1 MAKFWIALVLFC
13 GFARV
18 AGGQNGDFGPLALPQ
33 NLPSSLPSA
42 IFRDPPRDPAN
53 PMRNEAVWV
62 PSGGVLMN
70 GVMYAA
76 SGAEPHPTVLN
87 LHGTPGNEQ
96 NLDLAQALR
105 RAGNNVLSFHYRG
118 CWGSPGK
125 FTQAGGVEDGLA
137 ALAFLQDPAVVAKF
151 HIDTKRLIVIGHSYG
166 AFVAVRVAAARPSV
180 AAMVLIAPWN
190 PAQDIPI
197 FTVAPTDFAA
207 AAHSVFNDAEGRMGG
222 YADVDMAREILAPG
236 YDWHLESSAVAI
248 KKTPC

>member
-70 GVMYAA
+70 GVMFAA
-76 SGAEPHPTVLN
+76 AGGEPHPTVLN

-96 NLDLAQALR
+96 NLDLAQTLR
-105 RAGNNVLSFHYRG
+105 RAGYNVLSFHYRG
-118 CWGSPGK
+118 SWGSPGK
-125 FTQAGGVEDGLA
+125 FTQAGGVDDGAA

-166 AFVAVRVAAARPSV
+166 GFVAARVSAAHPSV
-180 AAMVLIAPWN
+180 AAAVLLAPWN

-197 FTVAPTDFAA
+197 LTVPPEKFAA
-207 AAHSVFNDAEGRMGG
+207 AAHSLFDDDEGRMGG
-222 YADVDMAREILAPG
+222 YTDIDMAKEILAHG
-236 YDWHLESSAVAI
+236 YDWHLESSAAALQ
-248 KKTPC
+248 